1 MRTDQ
6 EPAAGREWGGCR
18 GCLLS
23 AAAVFIPGIPVLATL
38 GPGTWTRADIQDWQR
53 IMPRCLA
60 VTCVSAPDVAYA
72 VEYGRHFCA
81 RAGVPDVKFEM
92 PERFLLS
99 EGGAYYK

>member
-1 MRTDQ
+1 
-6 EPAAGREWGGCR
+6 
-18 GCLLS
+18 
-23 AAAVFIPGIPVLATL
+23 
-38 GPGTWTRADIQDWQR
+38 
-53 IMPRCLA
+53 MPRCLA